1 VRSRVRARALMA
13 SLPKPTRPAPAPR
26 ERIRPRCVCGHSY
39 HASTCGLCPLVLG
52 CQKYRPARSS
62 VLRSPGKNAASP
74 KCAGCKHPKGQHQ
87 LLDGAGTASG
97 CWVQRGVDGYCL
109 CLGFVAR
116 KSAPA
121 RTKRP
126 RRKSKNPLAT
136 QRTKT
141 WDLFAAYVKQRDG
154 DVCFSCGKGG
164 LISHDW
170 HAGHMFPSGNNAVIR
185 YEPKN
190 VHSQCGRCNCF
201 LRGNGAAYV
210 AHFLEVYGLA
220 ELQRIQAKRGQE
232 KRWTRVELEEMAT
245 VLQRGGADFE
255 CWYAERYGL

>member
-1 VRSRVRARALMA
+1 M
-13 SLPKPTRPAPAPR
+13 
-26 ERIRPRCVCGHSY
+26 CVCGHKSLSHRIGDATNCKRCSCAAY
-39 HASTCGLCPLVLG
+39 APL
-52 CQKYRPARSS
+52 RA
-62 VLRSPGKNAASP
+62 
-74 KCAGCKHPKGQHQ
+74 
-87 LLDGAGTASG
+87 
-97 CWVQRGVDGYCL
+97 
-109 CLGFVAR
+109 AR

-126 RRKSKNPLAT
+126 RSKSKNKLPA

-154 DVCFSCGKGG
+154 NVCFSCGKGG

-210 AHFLEVYGLA
+210 AHFLEVYGLS

-232 KRWTRVELEEMAT
+232 KRWTRVEL
-245 VLQRGGADFE
+245 
-255 CWYAERYGL
+255 

>member
-1 VRSRVRARALMA
+1 VPI
-13 SLPKPTRPAPAPR
+13 LPKPEKPAPAPR
-26 ERIRPRCVCGHSY
+26 RRI
-39 HASTCGLCPLVLG
+39 
-52 CQKYRPARSS
+52 AR
-62 VLRSPGKNAASP
+62 
-74 KCAGCKHPKGQHQ
+74 
-87 LLDGAGTASG
+87 TAP
-97 CWVQRGVDGYCL
+97 
-109 CLGFVAR
+109 VAR

-126 RRKSKNPLAT
+126 RSKSKNKLPA

-154 DVCFSCGKGG
+154 NVCFSCGKAG
-164 LISHDW
+164 LVSYDW

-201 LRGNGAAYV
+201 LSGNGAAYV
-210 AHFLEVYGLA
+210 AHFLEVYGLD

-255 CWYAERYGL
+255 CWYAERYGLTATAAARGIE

>member
-1 VRSRVRARALMA
+1 MSH
-13 SLPKPTRPAPAPR
+13 PKPEKPAPAPR
-26 ERIRPRCVCGHSY
+26 RRIRPRCVCGHGY

-62 VLRSPGKNAASP
+62 VLRSP
-74 KCAGCKHPKGQHQ
+74 
-87 LLDGAGTASG
+87 
-97 CWVQRGVDGYCL
+97 
-109 CLGFVAR
+109 VAR

-126 RRKSKNPLAT
+126 RSKSKNKLPA

-154 DVCFSCGKGG
+154 NVCFSCGKDG
-164 LISHDW
+164 LVSYDW

-232 KRWTRVELEEMAT
+232 KRWTRIELEEMAA

-255 CWYAERYGL
+255 CWYAERYGLEASA